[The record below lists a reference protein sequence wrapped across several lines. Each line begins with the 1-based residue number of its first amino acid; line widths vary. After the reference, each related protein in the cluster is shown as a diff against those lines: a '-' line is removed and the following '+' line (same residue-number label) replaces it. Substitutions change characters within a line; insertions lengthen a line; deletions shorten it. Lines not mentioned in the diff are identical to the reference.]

1 MKIVKESKII
11 FEEKDVFGRFIRTT
25 KNYWQKIFLIKH
37 KELKVSKTQVIEVI
51 KKPDEVRKSVQDPF
65 IYLFYKK
72 IGKKNLVVVIKY
84 LNNHGF
90 VVTIYETSKVKRKG
104 EKIWPK

>member
-11 FEEKDVFGRFIRTT
+11 FEEKDVFGRRIRTT